1 MSNSETAKPRANLM
15 RDRNFAR
22 YISGGALSML
32 GDQFT
37 MLALPW
43 LVLKM
48 TGDTLLLG
56 LVMALIGVP
65 RAIFILIGG
74 AVVDRYSPKRVLML
88 TKHIN
93 TVLLGAL
100 ALLVFTNTL
109 TMDMVY
115 FIALALG
122 LSTAFSIPSGTSL
135 MPRVV
140 PPVHLQAANGMMLGI
155 RQMSFFLGPLLAG
168 ALIAVFGDVQAH
180 SLSSASGIGCAFLFD
195 ALSFAISAWTLHKT
209 VLLPQTESEAKSQ
222 NKNVLHDVV
231 DGLRHCWNDVM
242 LRTCFSYWAAIMLL
256 VAGPVQIA
264 MPVLASRLG
273 DSAAGFGGLVGANAA
288 GSLLGMFLSGAIP
301 HIRAV
306 RFGISML
313 IIDFIIGI
321 LFMPMGLIG
330 AIWQGFIIM
339 LTIGTLSGFMQVRV
353 YTWMQQRVPRAM
365 LGRAMSIFMFI
376 FMGITPV
383 SSAITGWLLRGSST
397 TPIFEGCGMALVVFV
412 ILALL
417 LSPMRRIAD

>member
-1 MSNSETAKPRANLM
+1 MSNPDTVKPRVNLM

-22 YISGGALSML
+22 YISGGVLSML

-37 MLALPW
+37 LLALPW

-48 TGDTLLLG
+48 TGDTLQLG
-56 LVMALIGVP
+56 LVMALTGVP

-93 TVLLGAL
+93 TVLLGVL
-100 ALLVFTNTL
+100 ALLVFTNAL
-109 TMDMVY
+109 TMGMVY

-135 MPRVV
+135 LPRVV
-140 PPVHLQAANGMMLGI
+140 AQAHLQAANGMMLGL
-155 RQMSFFLGPLLAG
+155 RQMTFFVGPLLAG
-168 ALIAVFGDVQAH
+168 ALIAVFGDVQSG
-180 SLSSASGIGCAFLFD
+180 SLSSASGIGCAFMID

-209 VLLPQTESEAKSQ
+209 VLLPDAPGEVKPQ

-231 DGLRHCWNDVM
+231 DGLRHCWGDVT

-256 VAGPVQIA
+256 VAGPIQVA
-264 MPVLASRLG
+264 MPALASHLG

-288 GSLLGMFLSGAIP
+288 GSLLGMFLSGAMP
-301 HIRAV
+301 RVRAA
-306 RFGISML
+306 RFGLSML
-313 IIDFIIGI
+313 AIDFVIGV
-321 LFMPMGLIG
+321 LFIPMGLIG
-330 AIWQGFIIM
+330 AIWQGLVIM

-376 FMGITPV
+376 FLGITPI
-383 SSAITGWLLRGSST
+383 SAAFTGWLLRGSST
-397 TPIFEGCGMALVVFV
+397 AHIFEGSGMALVAFV
-412 ILALL
+412 LLALW